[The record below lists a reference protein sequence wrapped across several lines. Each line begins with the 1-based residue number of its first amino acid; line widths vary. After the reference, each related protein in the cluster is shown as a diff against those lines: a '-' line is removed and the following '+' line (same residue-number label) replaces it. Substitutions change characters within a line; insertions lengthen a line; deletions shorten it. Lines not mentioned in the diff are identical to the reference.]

1 MSDEVWFNSWWE
13 IRAPRVT
20 RKDGMPVTRGE
31 EVMLQVNTTRCITL
45 ILNAVKC
52 YSISCITGT
61 VSVHAMMKRGRR
73 RE

>member
-52 YSISCITGT
+52 T
-61 VSVHAMMKRGRR
+61 VSVVLLVQYQFMQ
-73 RE
+73 